1 MLEDKII
8 LLRPFEEG
16 DLTRWVS
23 WFNDKSITLYMNK
36 GIFPHTLAQQ
46 KNHLKSIKIDK
57 QNLQL
62 AIVLKTKQPIL
73 IGSIGLHNIDWVHR
87 TADISI
93 LIGEQEG
100 RGKGIGKKAI
110 NILVNHAFKK
120 MNLRKLTAGMWSK
133 NIASKKSFEANGFIL
148 EGTRREQY
156 FSDGEYLDSLEY
168 GLLKNNWLKDNN

>member
-1 MLEDKII
+1 
-8 LLRPFEEG
+8 
-16 DLTRWVS
+16 
-23 WFNDKSITLYMNK
+23 MNK

-46 KNHLKSIKIDK
+46 NNHLKSIKIDK

-87 TADISI
+87 TGDISI

-133 NIASKKSFEANGFIL
+133 NIASKKSFEANVFIL

-156 FSDGEYLDSLEY
+156 FSDGEYLDSFEY
-168 GLLKNNWLKDNN
+168 GLLKSEWLKNND

>member
-1 MLEDKII
+1 
-8 LLRPFEEG
+8 
-16 DLTRWVS
+16 
-23 WFNDKSITLYMNK
+23 MNK

-62 AIVLKTKQPIL
+62 AIVLKIKQPIL
-73 IGSIGLHNIDWVHR
+73 IGSIGLHNIDWTHR
-87 TADISI
+87 TGDISI

-100 RGKGIGKKAI
+100 RGKGIGRKAI

-120 MNLRKLTAGMWSK
+120 MNLRKLTAGMWAK

-156 FSDGEYLDSLEY
+156 FSDGEYLDSFEY
-168 GLLKNNWLKDNN
+168 GLLKNDWLKDNN